1 MPVDVAVAAAEVP
14 SAVGRAWHHRGPA
27 LFVAADVRRVAGSF
41 LATTT
46 SAAGLLVAAR
56 RLAGGVTLGLSS
68 GGMAAVVVVML
79 ACVWASDRLMR
90 RNGRPWPEELTF
102 AILPRV
108 GLLAG
113 LWGVSGGSLD
123 RGAGMIALA
132 GAMVALVPLRRGA
145 WSRWLGRTGPFTWA
159 DRRQPTKLPPGPV
172 GDTATRP
179 PTLAAIPR
187 DDERF
192 LQQQIRRRTAAGGES
207 IRGTVVVSFQTG
219 ERLAVAHVGFCPPLQ
234 ESPTV
239 QLSTA
244 YDEMDAVVTPGEIL
258 PWGIRVECRLEEA
271 AEDPFDIPV
280 DFVATA
286 AVAQAN

>member
-1 MPVDVAVAAAEVP
+1 MPADVAVAAEVP
-14 SAVGRAWHHRGPA
+14 SAVGRAWHPRGGS

-56 RLAGGVTLGLSS
+56 RMAGGVTLGLSS

-79 ACVWASDRLMR
+79 ACVWASDWLMR
-90 RNGRPWPEELTF
+90 RSDRSWPPDLT
-102 AILPRV
+102 LTLVPRI
-108 GLLAG
+108 GLWTC
-113 LWGVSGGSLD
+113 LWGVSGGSLT
-123 RGAGMIALA
+123 RGAGMIAVA
-132 GAMVALVPLRRGA
+132 GAMVALVPLRRGE
-145 WSRWLGRTGPFTWA
+145 WSRWLRRTRSFTWA
-159 DRRQPTKLPPGPV
+159 DRRQRPKLPPGPV
-172 GDTATRP
+172 GDTSTRP
-179 PTLAAIPR
+179 PTLAAFPR
-187 DDERF
+187 DDEHF

-207 IRGTVVVSFQTG
+207 VHGTVVVSFQTG
-219 ERLAVAHVGFCPPLQ
+219 ERLAVAHVGFCPPFQ

-244 YDEMDAVVTPGEIL
+244 YDEMDAVVTPGEVL

-280 DFVATA
+280 DFVATT
-286 AVAQAN
+286 AVVLTN